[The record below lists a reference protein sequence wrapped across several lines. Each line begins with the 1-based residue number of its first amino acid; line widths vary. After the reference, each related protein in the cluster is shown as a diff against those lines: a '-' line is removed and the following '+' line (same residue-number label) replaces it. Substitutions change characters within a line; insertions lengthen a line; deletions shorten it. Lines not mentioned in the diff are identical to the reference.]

1 MPNMSKTSPHLSHS
15 VPHMLEQHASQLSA
29 AINWNTVIA
38 LADSESALGTLSSER
53 WWPQFQK
60 CHHYSCVFYLI
71 WSHASKKKERKDTRY
86 NSFLLIKILLRA
98 QGALLPRPSFLSSVV
113 KYVNKM
119 SKVILQRGTKE
130 KRGLR
135 EKTAI
140 KFLRFSITLARGGPA
155 SSQSLA
161 AGERA
166 RAIESHISNP
176 THTKNKISFQ
186 LQPSK
191 GPPFHFI
198 SYRIISQLLI
208 SQRWSS
214 AAFLRRTVVVAE
226 MR

>member
-1 MPNMSKTSPHLSHS
+1 
-15 VPHMLEQHASQLSA
+15 MLEQHASHPTA
-29 AINWNTVIA
+29 AIKRKYYDYSYWYRVGLGGSCFPIKELMA
-38 LADSESALGTLSSER
+38 SISEMSASEWR
-53 WWPQFQK
+53 VWCPPNFRLRKQK
-60 CHHYSCVFYLI
+60 CISF
-71 WSHASKKKERKDTRY
+71 D
-86 NSFLLIKILLRA
+86 SFLLIKIPLRT
-98 QGALLPRPSFLSSVV
+98 QGALLPHPSFLSSMV

-166 RAIESHISNP
+166 RSIESHIANP
-176 THTKNKISFQ
+176 THKKIKYLFSFSHQ
-186 LQPSK
+186 RPPPS
-191 GPPFHFI
+191 FHFI

-208 SQRWSS
+208 SQRWSC
-214 AAFLRRTVVVAE
+214 AAFLHHTVVVAK

>member
-1 MPNMSKTSPHLSHS
+1 MFPIRWL
-15 VPHMLEQHASQLSA
+15 
-29 AINWNTVIA
+29 
-38 LADSESALGTLSSER
+38 TLSI
-53 WWPQFQK
+53 FLK
-60 CHHYSCVFYLI
+60 CHYDRYVFDTNLI
-71 WSHASKKKERKDTRY
+71 SDHANKNVLASIH
-86 NSFLLIKILLRA
+86 FVLIKIPWRT
-98 QGALLPRPSFLSSVV
+98 QGALLPHPSFLSSMV

-166 RAIESHISNP
+166 SSIESHISNP
-176 THTKNKISFQ
+176 THKKIKYLFSFSHQ
-186 LQPSK
+186 RPPSS
-191 GPPFHFI
+191 FHFI

-208 SQRWSS
+208 SQRWSCT
-214 AAFLRRTVVVAE
+214 AFLCHTVVVAK

>member
-1 MPNMSKTSPHLSHS
+1 MS
-15 VPHMLEQHASQLSA
+15 
-29 AINWNTVIA
+29 
-38 LADSESALGTLSSER
+38 
-53 WWPQFQK
+53 F
-60 CHHYSCVFYLI
+60 
-71 WSHASKKKERKDTRY
+71 
-86 NSFLLIKILLRA
+86 NSFLLIKIPLRSR
-98 QGALLPRPSFLSSVV
+98 GALFPHRSLLSSMV

-166 RAIESHISNP
+166 STIESHISNP
-176 THTKNKISFQ
+176 THKKIKYLFSFSHQ
-186 LQPSK
+186 RPPSSS
-191 GPPFHFI
+191 FHFI

-208 SQRWSS
+208 SQRWSCT
-214 AAFLRRTVVVAE
+214 AFLQHTVVVAK

>member
-1 MPNMSKTSPHLSHS
+1 MF
-15 VPHMLEQHASQLSA
+15 QLH
-29 AINWNTVIA
+29 
-38 LADSESALGTLSSER
+38 
-53 WWPQFQK
+53 F
-60 CHHYSCVFYLI
+60 
-71 WSHASKKKERKDTRY
+71 
-86 NSFLLIKILLRA
+86 FLLIKIPLRTR
-98 QGALLPRPSFLSSVV
+98 GALLPHPSLLSSVV

-130 KRGLR
+130 KKKRGLR

-166 RAIESHISNP
+166 RSIESHIANP
-176 THTKNKISFQ
+176 THKKNKISFQ

-191 GPPFHFI
+191 AAPTTTHPLFHFI

-208 SQRWSS
+208 SQRWSC

>member
-15 VPHMLEQHASQLSA
+15 IPHMLEQHASQLSA

-86 NSFLLIKILLRA
+86 NSFLLIEILLRA

-140 KFLRFSITLARGGPA
+140 KFLRFSITLARGGASFQPEPSSRGA
-155 SSQSLA
+155 SSLH
-161 AGERA
+161 R
-166 RAIESHISNP
+166 ITHLKSH
-176 THTKNKISFQ
+176 THKK
-186 LQPSK
+186 
-191 GPPFHFI
+191 
-198 SYRIISQLLI
+198 
-208 SQRWSS
+208 
-214 AAFLRRTVVVAE
+214 
-226 MR
+226 